1 MDVLI
6 KALQNKDIFNHVVT
20 DFKVIQTHL
29 SWVILTGQYAY
40 KIKKPLNLGFQDFTT
55 LEKRKH
61 YCEME
66 VQLNKRLADDIYLEV
81 LPISGAIEQPNF
93 NQDGPAI
100 EYAIKMKEFSQANML
115 DQLAKEQTLSA
126 SMIQQIA
133 EQLAEFHQK
142 AEVADAKM
150 PYGTY
155 QDVMDPIIDNFNALK
170 QMPFTKD
177 FTETLNRL
185 ENWAKDKG
193 NELKN
198 IITQRHKAGR
208 TKACH
213 GDVHLGNMV
222 LIDNKPVI
230 FDCIEFN
237 DNFRFTDVMND
248 VGFFYMDLYH
258 KNFEQYAQIFINH
271 YLEQSGDYEGALL
284 NHFYASYRAMV
295 RAKVTGFMMTQTDE
309 HSPEYQ
315 QRFQELKGFIKLA
328 DFLTQKQSPSV
339 TITFGLSGSGK
350 SVHTQERMQEHN
362 TIRLRSDII
371 RKQLFD
377 IPLYQKTPASKLQ
390 TVYAQTATEKVYQT
404 MVNLCEK
411 YLEAGFQVL
420 IDAACLQKWQRQLF
434 QQCAEQHAAPFKILS
449 FDVDINTLK
458 SRLKKRSGHPQEI
471 SDATEEVLEMQ
482 SQSKEDLTKEEMQY
496 VENVDLALEAC

>member
-6 KALQNKDIFNHVVT
+6 KALQNKDIFNHSVT

-29 SWVILTGQYAY
+29 SWVILTGQFAY

-81 LPISGAIEQPNF
+81 LPISGTIEQPNF
-93 NQDGPAI
+93 SPDGPVI

-115 DQLAKEQTLSA
+115 DQLAKEQKLSTT
-126 SMIQQIA
+126 MIQQLA
-133 EQLAEFHQK
+133 KQLAAFHQE
-142 AEVADAKM
+142 ADVADPQM

-155 QDVMDPIIDNFNALK
+155 QDVMDPILDNFTALK
-170 QMPFTKD
+170 QMPFMKD

-193 NELKN
+193 TQLKN
-198 IITQRHKAGR
+198 IISQRHKAGR

-258 KNFEQYAQIFINH
+258 KNLEHYAQIFINH

-284 NHFYASYRAMV
+284 NHFYACYRAMV

-309 HSPEYQ
+309 NSPEYQ
-315 QRFQELKGFIKLA
+315 ERFQELEGFIKLA
-328 DFLTQKQSPSV
+328 DFLTQNHSPSV
-339 TITFGLSGSGK
+339 TITFGLSASGK
-350 SVHTQERMQEHN
+350 SVYTQERMQEHN

-377 IPLYQKTPASKLQ
+377 IPIYQRTPESKLQ
-390 TVYAQTATEKVYQT
+390 TVYAQATTEKVYQT
-404 MVNLCEK
+404 MVNFCEK
-411 YLEAGFQVL
+411 YLDAGFQVL

-434 QQCAEQHAAPFKILS
+434 QQCAEKHAAPYKILS
-449 FDVDINTLK
+449 FEVDINTLK
-458 SRLKKRSGHPQEI
+458 SRLKKRSERAQEV
-471 SDATEEVLEMQ
+471 SDATVEVLDIQ
-482 SQSKEDLTKEEMQY
+482 SQSKENLTQEEMQY
-496 VENVDLALEAC
+496 VESVDLALEA